1 MTTVVV
7 SIGRNN
13 GTVNPLPGGAGELS
27 DEAWIAFRGEV
38 SRAVVDAGVEVAF
51 DGVGTGR
58 YEGET
63 EQAYTLIGT
72 IEGPPVPWAE
82 WLDDLER
89 TLGLL
94 AYRYGQDSIALT
106 TGPTRFAG
114 AQ

>member
-13 GTVNPLPGGAGELS
+13 GTVNPLPQPEDALNDQAWEL
-27 DEAWIAFRGEV
+27 FRSEV
-38 SRAVVDAGVEVAF
+38 AHAVISAGVEVVF

-72 IEGPPVPWAE
+72 ITSLTVPWAE

-114 AQ
+114 AK